1 MVEPTSSHRSMAD
14 RSQTHFY
21 EVFVTLQDAVALDDR
36 MTLMMAHR
44 HGHPAEGVRAGAV
57 FRRDPLTLRMFV
69 GVDARPNVDQYGGPQ
84 RAALGSAARAVE
96 YALQTLE
103 NLGLVPKTWEPIRWT
118 GDEAPW
124 YYHPVT
130 MSDIAEEATANKVT
144 DRITDRQ
151 PRG

>member
-1 MVEPTSSHRSMAD
+1 MVEPTGSHRSMAG

-69 GVDARPNVDQYGGPQ
+69 GVDARPDVDQYGGPN
-84 RAALGSAARAVE
+84 G
-96 YALQTLE
+96 
-103 NLGLVPKTWEPIRWT
+103 
-118 GDEAPW
+118 
-124 YYHPVT
+124 
-130 MSDIAEEATANKVT
+130 
-144 DRITDRQ
+144 
-151 PRG
+151 PR